1 MEQVIIIELLILYSG
16 ILTIK
21 YINLKKQNKI
31 NYSNFQNALRV
42 ITDSD
47 PRLAKY
53 LEERNESNYRQ

>member
-47 PRLAKY
+47 PRLTKY
-53 LEERNESNYRQ
+53 LVEKNESNYR

>member
-42 ITDSD
+42 IIDSD

-53 LEERNESNYRQ
+53 LEERNENNYR

>member
-1 MEQVIIIELLILYSG
+1 MIINFFQIH
-16 ILTIK
+16 TD
-21 YINLKKQNKI
+21 INLKKQNKI

>member
-21 YINLKKQNKI
+21 YINLKEQNKI

-42 ITDSD
+42 IIDSD
-47 PRLAKY
+47 PRLAKF
-53 LEERNESNYRQ
+53 LEERNESNYR

>member
-47 PRLAKY
+47 PRLTKY
-53 LEERNESNYRQ
+53 LEEKNESNYR

>member
-47 PRLAKY
+47 PTLAKY
-53 LEERNESNYRQ
+53 LEERNESNYR

>member
-21 YINLKKQNKI
+21 YLNLKKQNKI

-53 LEERNESNYRQ
+53 LEGRNEKDNK